1 MTVEV
6 KQDRVG
12 AVVLAIEMLKHR
24 AVFVGI
30 PAEFAQRDDD
40 APISNAQIGYINEFG
55 SRASNIPPRPHLV
68 PGIRAYVPQA
78 QLRLKKALVAACDSS
93 LTAPPPSEDVRKPQP
108 SLTQIQ
114 SEARRAKP
122 LDPVLKQLNAIGV
135 EAVVSIKKQITDGLS
150 PPLAEATIAARK
162 RERFKKI
169 IKPGQNY
176 SAHRIGTAIVQV
188 ELVTPTSPLIDTGD
202 YVRHINYVIRK
213 V

>member
-6 KQDRVG
+6 KQDRV
-12 AVVLAIEMLKHR
+12 AALTQAIEMLQHR

-30 PAEFAQRDDD
+30 PAEFAQRDDGAGD
-40 APISNAQIGYINEFG
+40 VNNAAIGYWNEFG
-55 SRASNIPPRPHLV
+55 IPKRNIPPRPHLV

-135 EAVVSIKKQITDGLS
+135 EAVVSVKKQITDGLS
-150 PPLAEATIAARK
+150 PPLAPATIAARK
-162 RERFKKI
+162 HKQFL
-169 IKPGQNY
+169 
-176 SAHRIGTAIVQV
+176 SALGKGTSAGRIGKAAVQA
-188 ELVTPTSPLIDTGD
+188 ELFTGTSPLIFTGD
-202 YVRHINYVIRK
+202 YIRHINYVIRK